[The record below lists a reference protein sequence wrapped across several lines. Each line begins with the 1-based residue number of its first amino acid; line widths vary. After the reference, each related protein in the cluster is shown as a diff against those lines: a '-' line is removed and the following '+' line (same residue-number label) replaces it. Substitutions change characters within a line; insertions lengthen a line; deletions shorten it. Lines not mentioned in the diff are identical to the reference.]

1 MKVARLSCGWLV
13 SMVAFSFLRSRALAF
28 LPSRSRRSFTRT
40 SMRSFNS
47 LTPPSD
53 LRTQGTSSCSTTSL
67 RNGMWSPSD
76 LRTRGASSCSTTS
89 LRNGM
94 WSQDDEL
101 RGSDRLKACVPYLLP
116 LIDGD
121 QFAHYIFLR
130 LPVLG
135 ALNDFFLGPLLS
147 VSHNVPFFGIGLF
160 CAFTLGTRFNTSID
174 RNVRFS
180 AQQAALIDVA
190 LIFPELIGSSTG
202 DEPLPRALLEPCNN
216 FIWYAYMTAVIYCV
230 YSNLSGKKPDQIP
243 WISAYA
249 ELMVGPM

>member
-1 MKVARLSCGWLV
+1 
-13 SMVAFSFLRSRALAF
+13 
-28 LPSRSRRSFTRT
+28 
-40 SMRSFNS
+40 
-47 LTPPSD
+47 
-53 LRTQGTSSCSTTSL
+53 
-67 RNGMWSPSD
+67 
-76 LRTRGASSCSTTS
+76 
-89 LRNGM
+89 M

-101 RGSDRLKACVPYLLP
+101 KGSDRLKACVPYLLP

-130 LPVLG
+130 VPVLG
-135 ALNDFFLGPLLS
+135 VLNDLFLGPLLTI
-147 VSHNVPFFGIGLF
+147 SHNVPFFGIGLF
-160 CAFTLGTRFNTSID
+160 CAFTLGTRFNTGLN
-174 RNVRFS
+174 RNVRFN

-216 FIWYAYMTAVIYCV
+216 FIWYAYMSAVIYCV

-243 WISAYA
+243 FISAYS

>member
-1 MKVARLSCGWLV
+1 MKVLRLSHWWLV
-13 SMVAFSFLRSRALAF
+13 SLVAFSFVCSRALAF
-28 LPSRSRRSFTRT
+28 LPSRLTSRRPL
-40 SMRSFNS
+40 NY
-47 LTPPSD
+47 LTPPSN
-53 LRTQGTSSCSTTSL
+53 LRTHGASCSTTSL
-67 RNGMWSPSD
+67 H
-76 LRTRGASSCSTTS
+76 
-89 LRNGM
+89 NGM

-130 LPVLG
+130 VPVLG
-135 ALNDFFLGPLLS
+135 ALNDFFLGPLLI

-160 CAFTLGTRFNTSID
+160 CAFTLGTRFNTDIN

-216 FIWYAYMTAVIYCV
+216 FIWYAYMSAVIYCV
-230 YSNLSGKKPDQIP
+230 YSNLNGKKPDQIP
-243 WISAYA
+243 FISAYS